1 MQEEIRPI
9 AEAEG
14 QDTPVIGYA
23 PASLKARLSFPQRIA
38 IGVMAV
44 GTVAYGIACYPAYG
58 RSGWPP
64 LDRLSEAM
72 PWLWIFL
79 IPIFTLIVPGNW
91 FSRIALLSY
100 ALVTSAI
107 DAWTFGFGT
116 MNPHRRF
123 DVDLWIENLIVA
135 VPVHLVVT
143 AGVALL
149 SRGAYWVIGLSAGLE
164 ERSRKY
170 RWGRIGLI
178 ASIVVL
184 AAIFP
189 LGYRS
194 YMSAQDADEGAQIA
208 DRDWANQ
215 KASIISGDKASFR
228 ELGGYEFFLFFDLDS
243 GFPLKQSWLGR
254 WEPGYNAEIRRLVKS
269 QGIPN
274 WSLKSRFVSD
284 ADMVRMLTAQDM
296 KKVTSYPYI
305 LSPNVVL
312 LRGGGVT
319 PWGQSVG
326 SNSNYLDIQSRNQQM
341 LPLPILGEE
350 KDPAFVGQLAKYPG
364 TFLVRCGKSVVV
376 CTADGWELQAVLDDR

>member
-1 MQEEIRPI
+1 MQEETRPI
-9 AEAEG
+9 AETPE
-14 QDTPVIGYA
+14 TPVIGYA
-23 PASLKARLSFPQRIA
+23 PASLKPRLSLSHRIA

-44 GTVAYGIACYPAYG
+44 GAVVYSIACYPAYG

-79 IPIFTLIVPGNW
+79 IPIFTLIVPGSW
-91 FSRIALLSY
+91 FSRIVLLSY

-116 MNPHRRF
+116 INPHPRF
-123 DVDLWIENLIVA
+123 DVNLWIENLITA
-135 VPVHLVVT
+135 VPVHVVVT

-149 SRGAYWVIGLSAGLE
+149 SRGAYWVLGLSAGLE

-170 RWGRIGLI
+170 RFGRIGLI

-189 LGYRS
+189 FGYRS
-194 YMSAQDADEGAQIA
+194 FMSAQDADEGAQMA

-215 KASIISGDKASFR
+215 KASIFSGDAESFR
-228 ELGGYEFFLFFDLDS
+228 ETGGYEFFCFFDADS
-243 GFPLKQSWLGR
+243 GFPLKQSWHAR
-254 WEPGYNAEIRRLVKS
+254 WEPGYNAEIGRLIKS
-269 QGIPN
+269 QSIPS
-274 WSLKSRFVSD
+274 WSFKSRIVSD
-284 ADMVRMLTAQDM
+284 ADMIRMLTAQDM
-296 KKVTSYPYI
+296 KKVTSYPYAM
-305 LSPNVVL
+305 SPNVVL

-326 SNSNYLDIQSRNQQM
+326 GYGNYLDIQSRNQEV
-341 LPLPILGEE
+341 LPLPMLGEE
-350 KDPAFVGQLAKYPG
+350 KDPAFVGQLPKYPG
-364 TFLVRCGKSVVV
+364 TFFVRCGKSLVV
-376 CTADGWELQAVLDDR
+376 CTADGWVLQAMLDDR